1 MIDSQNAPGAFAK
14 ARAFG
19 VPGAGLLGFS
29 SVLNRRDN
37 KRWGLGL
44 REPPRR
50 IEVPVVVLLRMFAL
64 GMVAVLA
71 ACWAL
76 WRHYTLPKAPMV
88 VPVEPHLIEIEPG

>member
-1 MIDSQNAPGAFAK
+1 MRHATVFA
-14 ARAFG
+14 
-19 VPGAGLLGFS
+19 GAGLLGFEA
-29 SVLNRRDN
+29 VLSRRDKK
-37 KRWGLGL
+37 KRGVGL

-76 WRHYTLPKAPMV
+76 WRHYTVPKMPLV
-88 VPVEPHLIEIEPG
+88 VPAEPVLIDIEPG